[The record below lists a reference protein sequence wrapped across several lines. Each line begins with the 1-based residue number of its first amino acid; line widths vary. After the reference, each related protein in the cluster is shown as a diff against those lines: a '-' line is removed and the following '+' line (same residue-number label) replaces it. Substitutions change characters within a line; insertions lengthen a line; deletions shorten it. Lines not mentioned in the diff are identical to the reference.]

1 MSLDPRSRERLAAL
15 GRTLPQKLPTPRA
28 TTPTDQPDPR
38 SARRHRLETEQDPE
52 ALFRELITASA
63 DGSVPSH
70 LLDRLRVLEAR
81 QPRQPRFQAGPAGAA
96 GPSTAASPAAV
107 ADDRA
112 AKPSRQAQRPGGKA
126 SRRPRLD
133 PEQQA
138 LYSAF
143 AELLHDEDP
152 EA

>member
-15 GRTLPQKLPTPRA
+15 GRTLPQKLPTPQA
-28 TTPTDQPDPR
+28 SPPTDQSAPR
-38 SARRHRLETEQDPE
+38 FARRHRLETEQDPE

-70 LLDRLRVLEAR
+70 LLDRLRDLEAR
-81 QPRQPRFQAGPAGAA
+81 QPRQPRFQAGPVGAA
-96 GPSTAASPAAV
+96 GVSTAAV
-107 ADDRA
+107 ADARA
-112 AKPSRQAQRPGGKA
+112 AKPSRQAQRPGSKA

-143 AELLHDEDP
+143 EELLQDEDP